1 MITVAGVS
9 VCKGKVKLRFCSDAV
24 LRIKN
29 LHKQGDTDIE
39 LMELPMP
46 MSKLDACNYLLKSGH
61 FEKYKD
67 EIMSVIGK
75 KHLPKTSKQ
84 AIMKPVVENDSELQ
98 SIKELAE
105 A

>member
-39 LMELPMP
+39 LMEVPMP
-46 MSKLDACNYLLKSGH
+46 LSKLDACNYLLNSGH
-61 FEKYKD
+61 FEKYRE
-67 EIMSVIGK
+67 EILAVIGK
-75 KHLPKTSKQ
+75 KHLPKTARQ
-84 AIMKPVVENDSELQ
+84 VIMKPVVENDSELQ